1 MSLSKKDKAVDVPTD
16 DDTSLHQFTDESGAP
31 ATLPEVGNGGEES
44 KMKVLLGLMKK
55 LMGVKDVANLRISLP
70 ASLLEPIPN
79 LEYWQYA
86 DRADI
91 FAAIGDSDN
100 EVDRML
106 AVLRFSFSKELKF
119 IRARLGKPY
128 NSALGEH
135 FRCSWRLPPIV
146 IDKETGEPVIRTHI
160 HVPIPGEPA
169 YGGQGG
175 SGWTTPV
182 LGPEHGGRTNSE
194 ASSFVSTSSKAS
206 KKSPAIGYKQGN
218 KSTDTISVNKTIPG
232 PGDEIESDPDAGVVE
247 SEKVT
252 VVFLCEQVSH
262 HPPIS
267 AYYYTCPEKGIEG
280 YGMDQISAKVS
291 GMSVKVGPG
300 ASNRGIF
307 LKIAR
312 EGPGQGEEYQITHP
326 SASVNGIL
334 KGSYYGT
341 ISDQIQINCR
351 GGEKSKT
358 KLRALI
364 DYKDESWIGKPR
376 FLLDGVIYRY
386 IVGNELE
393 EGWTKPKQVPADKIV
408 ANVEGSWMKE
418 VRYKLKG
425 SKEWKTLLDLD
436 LLALIPKDVRPLEEQ
451 DEQESRRLWDPVT
464 QQLVGKNWGEATR
477 QKQVIEQQQ
486 RDKAAARKAK
496 GEDHQSRFFE
506 ADYEDGRPK
515 LSQEGKKA
523 IEQEMT
529 RLSAKARERAEN
541 EI

>member
-1 MSLSKKDKAVDVPTD
+1 MSLNKKGKAVDVPTD
-16 DDTSLHQFTDESGAP
+16 DDTTLQPFTDESGAP

-44 KMKVLLGLMKK
+44 KVKVLLGLMKK

-91 FAAIGDSDN
+91 FAAIGDSDD
-100 EVDRML
+100 EVERML

-175 SGWTTPV
+175 SGWTTPI
-182 LGPEHGGRTNSE
+182 LGPEHGGKPNSE
-194 ASSFVSTSSKAS
+194 ASSIISSSSKAS
-206 KKSPAIGYKQGN
+206 KKQSTGLGLKQGN
-218 KSTDTISVNKTIPG
+218 KSTDTISINRAIPG

-267 AYYYTCPEKGIEG
+267 AYYYTCPERGIEG

-300 ASNRGIF
+300 SSNRGIF
-307 LKIAR
+307 IRIAR
-312 EGPGQGEEYQITHP
+312 EGPGKGEEYQITHP

-341 ISDQIQINCR
+341 ISDQIQITCR
-351 GGEKSKT
+351 GGEEGKT

-364 DYKDESWIGKPR
+364 DYKDESWIGKPK
-376 FLLDGVIYRY
+376 FLLEGIVYRY
-386 IVGNELE
+386 TVGDESE
-393 EGWTKPKQVPADKIV
+393 ESWTKPKQVPADKIV
-408 ANVEGSWMKE
+408 ANIEGSWMKE
-418 VRYKLKG
+418 VKYRLKG
-425 SKEWKTLLDLD
+425 EKEWKVLLDLD
-436 LLALIPKDVRPLEEQ
+436 LLALIPKDVRPIEEQ

-464 QQLVGKNWGEATR
+464 QHLIGKNWGEATR
-477 QKQVIEQQQ
+477 QKQAIEQAQ

-506 ADYEDGRPK
+506 PDWEDGRPT
-515 LSQEGKKA
+515 LSAEGKKA
-523 IEQEMT
+523 IESEMT
-529 RLSAKARERAEN
+529 RLDAKAKERADEL
-541 EI
+541 

>member
-1 MSLSKKDKAVDVPTD
+1 MSVSKKGKVVDVPTD
-16 DDTSLHQFTDESGAP
+16 DDTTLQPFTDESGAP

-44 KMKVLLGLMKK
+44 KMKVILGLLKK

-91 FAAIGDSDN
+91 FAAIGDSDD
-100 EVDRML
+100 ELGRML
-106 AVLRFSFSKELKF
+106 SVLRFSFSKELKF

-146 IDKETGEPVIRTHI
+146 IDKATGEPVVRTHI

-182 LGPEHGGRTNSE
+182 LGREHGGKPSSE
-194 ASSFVSTSSKAS
+194 ASSIVSSSSKAS
-206 KKSPAIGYKQGN
+206 KKQNVGLGLKQGN
-218 KSTDTISVNKTIPG
+218 KSTDTISVNRAIPG
-232 PGDEIESDPDAGVVE
+232 PGDEIESDPDAGVVD

-300 ASNRGIF
+300 SSNQGIF
-307 LKIAR
+307 IRIAR
-312 EGPGQGEEYQITHP
+312 DGAGKGEEYQITHP

-341 ISDQIQINCR
+341 ISDQIQITCR
-351 GGEKSKT
+351 GGAEGKT
-358 KLRALI
+358 KLRAII
-364 DYKDESWIGKPR
+364 DYKDESWIGKPK
-376 FLLDGVIYRY
+376 FLLDGIIYKY
-386 IVGNELE
+386 TVGNETE
-393 EGWTKPKQVPADKIV
+393 ESWTKAKQVPADKVV
-408 ANVEGSWMKE
+408 ANIEGSWMKE
-418 VRYKLKG
+418 IKYKLKG
-425 SKEWKTLLDLD
+425 EKEWKTLLDLD

-464 QQLVGKNWGEATR
+464 QHLIGKNWGEATK
-477 QKQVIEQQQ
+477 QKQVIEQIQ

-496 GEDHQSRFFE
+496 GEEHQSRFFE
-506 ADYEDGRPK
+506 PDWEDGKPK
-515 LSQEGKKA
+515 LSAEGQKA
-523 IEQEMT
+523 IDAEMA
-529 RLSAKARERAEN
+529 RLDAKAKEKEN

>member
-1 MSLSKKDKAVDVPTD
+1 MSTVSKGDKKPLNVPTD
-16 DDTSLHQFTDESGAP
+16 DDVAIQPFTDESGAP
-31 ATLPEVGNGGEES
+31 ATLPEIGSGGEES

-55 LMGVKDVANLRISLP
+55 LIGVKDVANLRLSLP
-70 ASLLEPIPN
+70 ASLLEPVPN
-79 LEYWQYA
+79 LEYWTYA

-91 FAAIGDSDN
+91 FAAIGDSSD
-100 EVDRML
+100 ELERML
-106 AVLRFSFSKELKF
+106 AVLRFCFSKELKF

-182 LGPEHGGRTNSE
+182 LRPEDGGKPNSE
-194 ASSFVSTSSKAS
+194 ASSIISSSSKAS
-206 KKSPAIGYKQGN
+206 KKPSLRAFDQLSIN
-218 KSTDTISVNKTIPG
+218 RSIPG
-232 PGDEIESDPDAGVVE
+232 PGEEIESDPDAGVVD

-262 HPPIS
+262 HPPVS
-267 AYYYTCPEKGIEG
+267 AAYYYCPEKGIEG
-280 YGMDQISAKVS
+280 YGMDQITAKVS

-300 ASNRGIF
+300 SSNKGIF
-307 LKIAR
+307 VKIAR
-312 EGPGQGEEYQITHP
+312 DGPGKGEEYQITHP
-326 SASVNGIL
+326 AAAVNGIL

-341 ISDQIQINCR
+341 ISDQIQITCR
-351 GGEKSKT
+351 EGEKSTT

-376 FLLDGVIYRY
+376 FLLDGIIYRY
-386 IVGNELE
+386 TVGDAEQ

-408 ANVEGSWMKE
+408 GHIEGNWMKQI
-418 VRYKLKG
+418 RYRLKG
-425 SKEWKTLLDLD
+425 QKEWKTLLDLD
-436 LLALIPKDVRPLEEQ
+436 LLALIPKDVRPLSEQ

-464 QQLVGKNWGEATR
+464 QQLVAKNWGEATKHKQLIE
-477 QKQVIEQQQ
+477 QKQ
-486 RDKAAARKAK
+486 RDRAAERKAK
-496 GEDHQSRFFE
+496 GEEHQSQYFE
-506 ADYEDGRPK
+506 PDYE
-515 LSQEGKKA
+515 SGKPVLTEAGKQA
-523 IEQEMT
+523 IENEMK
-529 RLSAKARERAEN
+529 RQRGE
-541 EI
+541 